1 MEITVKLKQHTPMI
15 HFQWYQ
21 SGATL
26 RATELKPKLDRFL
39 KEKNINSIKDY
50 FGEKGNLPYKL
61 VVTATNK
68 DTSVVEI
75 EKVKKDRDGKVKRET
90 IPTFFGNIRATEEEN
105 ANETKGKKPVPYKFV
120 LYNNVELKFISFIP
134 KIIEEIKKNLPE
146 FLFVTNFGARQ
157 SKGFGSFYID
167 PSEQLYKDPKDF
179 AKYYFTLN
187 TTKNELY
194 EKYKELFEYI
204 DLFYRTLRS
213 GINIKDRFYFK
224 SIMFLYAKSMN
235 WTWDKKAIKEKFIS
249 KEELKRQKGE
259 HNHPDVL
266 TFKGEKEYLV
276 RDLLG
281 VASFQAYKSYNFDL
295 QYDKGNEIERFK
307 SPITFKPILSEDKD
321 STKFTVYLIL
331 NPIPDDIFDKEFKIN
346 KTRGHLELDSITLR
360 TPPQGKFDIEKYL
373 ESALATNICRHV
385 DKKFQNDW
393 RFKVIKC
400 IYSQLKAQL
409 KRGVGNDGK

>member
-1 MEITVKLKQHTPMI
+1 MELTVKLKQHTPMI
-15 HFQWYQ
+15 HFQWDQ

-39 KEKNINSIKDY
+39 EEKNINSIKDY

-61 VVTATNK
+61 VVTVTDRN
-68 DTSVVEI
+68 TSVLEI
-75 EKVKKDRDGKVKRET
+75 EE
-90 IPTFFGNIRATEEEN
+90 IPTFFGNIRPTV
-105 ANETKGKKPVPYKFV
+105 GKKPVPYKFV

-167 PSEQLYKDPKDF
+167 PSDQLYKDPKDF

-187 TTKNELY
+187 IEKNELY
-194 EKYKELFEYI
+194 KKYKELFEYI

-213 GINIKDRFYFK
+213 GINIGGKFYFK
-224 SIMFLYAKSMN
+224 SIMFQYAKSKG
-235 WTWDKKAIKEKFIS
+235 WTWDKKAIKEKFVP
-249 KEELKRQKGE
+249 KCELESQKRK
-259 HNHPDVL
+259 HNNPDVL
-266 TFKGEKEYLV
+266 IFESEKKYLL

-331 NPIPDDIFDKEFKIN
+331 NPIPDGIFDKKFKIN
-346 KTRGHLELDSITLR
+346 KVVKRNKTVKQPVCSITLK
-360 TPPQGKFDIEKYL
+360 TPPKGEFDIEEYL
-373 ESALATNICRHV
+373 KFALNINIDEHV
-385 DKKFQNDW
+385 DEESRKNW
-393 RFKVIKC
+393 RFIIIKN

-409 KRGVGNDGK
+409 ERGRDNDRK